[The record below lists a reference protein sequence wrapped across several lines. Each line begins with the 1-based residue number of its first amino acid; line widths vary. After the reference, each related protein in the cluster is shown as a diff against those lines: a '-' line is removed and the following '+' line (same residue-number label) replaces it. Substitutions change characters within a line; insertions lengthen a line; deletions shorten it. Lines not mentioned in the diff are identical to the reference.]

1 MKGLIRKD
9 FYLLWRYCWLM
20 PLLLLAFIVFSV
32 FSSGGQSPFFIY
44 YPCILSSVIPVN
56 LLAYDDA
63 EHWLTYCDTLPVTR
77 RQYVCGKYIM
87 SLLCDGTVFLLS
99 AIAAVIRL
107 CRNGAFCPA
116 DLTDQ
121 LAVLATISLLSSAL
135 TMPPLFKFGAQKGR
149 IVFIGLVGIF
159 CGLTAYDTQAIKMM
173 MMNYGGEVN
182 ESTMKLALLGSLRLY
197 LDFVNLFLYLLR
209 IFGSS
214 NKE

>member
-9 FYLLWRYCWLM
+9 FYLLWNYCRLI
-20 PLLLLAFIVFSV
+20 PLFLLAFIIFSA
-32 FSSGGQSPFFIY
+32 FSSDGQSPFFIY
-44 YPCILSSVIPVN
+44 YPCILSSTLPVN

-87 SLLCDGTVFLLS
+87 SLICGGTIFLLS

-121 LAVLATISLLSSAL
+121 LAVLSTISLLSSAL

-149 IVFIGLVGIF
+149 IVFIGVVGIF
-159 CGLTAYDTQAIKMM
+159 CGLAAILDTPDLSGVSLPI
-173 MMNYGGEVN
+173 
-182 ESTMKLALLGSLRLY
+182 ALLPILAMVIFAVSW
-197 LDFVNLFLYLLR
+197 LLSIR
-209 IFGSS
+209 FYEKREI
-214 NKE
+214 

>member
-9 FYLLWRYCWLM
+9 FYLLWSYCRLM
-20 PLLLLAFIVFSV
+20 PLFLLGFIIFSV
-32 FSSGGQSPFFIY
+32 FSSDGDAPFFIY
-44 YPCILSSVIPVN
+44 YPCILSSVMPVN

-87 SLLCDGTVFLLS
+87 SLICGGTIFLLS

-121 LAVLATISLLSSAL
+121 LAVLTTISLLSSAL
-135 TMPPLFKFGAQKGR
+135 VMPPIFKFGAQKGR
-149 IVFIGLVGIF
+149 IVFIGVIGIF
-159 CGLTAYDTQAIKMM
+159 CGLAAILDTPDLSGVSLPI
-173 MMNYGGEVN
+173 
-182 ESTMKLALLGSLRLY
+182 ALLPILAMVIFAVSW
-197 LDFVNLFLYLLR
+197 LLSIR
-209 IFGSS
+209 FYEKREI
-214 NKE
+214 